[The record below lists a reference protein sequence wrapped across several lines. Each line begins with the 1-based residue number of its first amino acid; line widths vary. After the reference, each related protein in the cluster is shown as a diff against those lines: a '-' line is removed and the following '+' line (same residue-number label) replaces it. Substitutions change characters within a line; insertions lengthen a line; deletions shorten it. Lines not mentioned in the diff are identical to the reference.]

1 MSRRLLAVLSVT
13 ALAAVVATF
22 WLGAF
27 VHGFGPPPAWRL
39 ILDLGVGASFL
50 VSGLIALRERPR
62 NNVGRL
68 LLAAGFAFLTGAAL
82 NYVES
87 PLTYTLRWLE
97 SSLYFAVL
105 VQLLFAFPSGRITSR
120 LERILCAA
128 AYADAFFGSLS
139 TLIFLD
145 PRSRGLPA
153 GLNLLDL
160 FPDARLFNLAD
171 RLLISLTVG
180 LTFVIVAV
188 FVRRWGGAS
197 GPARRI
203 IAPVGWSLALVGL
216 AFVTD
221 TIVSRLTSVPE
232 WAHVATA
239 ATQASAVMLV
249 PIAFLVGLL
258 RSRLARS
265 AVGDLVIELGET
277 PPPGRMRDMLARTLR
292 DPSLRLA
299 YWIPEMSA
307 YVDAAGSPV
316 TLPGEGTGQAVTMLE
331 HEGQPVGVLVHDVA
345 LREEPR
351 LVEAVAAATGLALQ
365 NERLQAALRAQLEE
379 IRASRARI
387 VEAGDAERRRI
398 ERDLHDGAQQR
409 LVGISLA
416 LRMATAGL
424 ARGMGP
430 EVDKALSQA
439 SEELTRALAELREL
453 ARGIHPAILT
463 EEGLGPAL
471 ETLAERATIPVL
483 LKAVP
488 SARLPSQVE
497 AAAYFVVSEALANIA
512 KYAQATSATVSAAQV
527 DGRLVVE
534 VSDNGIGGADPAR
547 GTGLRGL
554 TDRVAALD
562 GSVRIQSPRG
572 EGTTVR
578 AEIPCL

>member
-1 MSRRLLAVLSVT
+1 MSRRLLAVISVA
-13 ALAAVVATF
+13 ALAAVVTTF

-27 VHGFGPPPAWRL
+27 VHGYGPPPPWRL
-39 ILDLGVGASFL
+39 ILDLGVGTSFL
-50 VSGLIALRERPR
+50 VSGLIAIRERPG

-68 LLAAGFAFLTGAAL
+68 LLAAGFAFLLGQAL
-82 NYVES
+82 NYVQS
-87 PLTYTLRWLE
+87 PVTYTARWLE

-128 AYADAFFGSLS
+128 AYADAISGSLS
-139 TLIFLD
+139 TLIFLE
-145 PRSRGLPA
+145 PRSRGLA
-153 GLNLLDL
+153 GGMNLVLV
-160 FPDARLFNLAD
+160 FPDQQAFHRAD
-171 RLLISLTVG
+171 LIAISVTIA
-180 LTFVIVAV
+180 LTFTILAV
-188 FVRRWGGAS
+188 FVRRWGRAS
-197 GPARRI
+197 RPARRI
-203 IAPVGWSLALVGL
+203 MAPVGWSLALVAL

-221 TIVSRLTSVPE
+221 TIVSRMTVPE
-232 WAHVATA
+232 WMHVATA
-239 ATQASAVMLV
+239 VTQACAVMLV

-265 AVGDLVIELGET
+265 VVGDLVIELGET
-277 PPPGRMRDMLARTLR
+277 PQPGRMRDMLARALR

-299 YWIPEMSA
+299 YWIPEMSG

-316 TLPGEGTGQAVTMLE
+316 TLPEEGTGQAVTTLQ
-331 HEGQPVGVLVHDVA
+331 HEGQPVGVLVHDAA
-345 LREEPR
+345 LREEPG
-351 LVEAVAAATGLALQ
+351 LVEAVAAAAGLALQ

-398 ERDLHDGAQQR
+398 ERDLHEGAQQR

-424 ARGMGP
+424 ARGLGP

-471 ETLAERATIPVL
+471 ETLAERATVPVS
-483 LKAVP
+483 LKALP

-512 KYAQATSATVSAAQV
+512 KYAQATSATISAAQV

-534 VSDNGIGGADPAR
+534 VSDNGIGGADPSR

-572 EGTTVR
+572 QGTIVR
-578 AEIPCL
+578 AEIPCT